1 MRQRRVRA
9 WTEGSGLAGEPT
21 SVDSRVESRASTE
34 QQRQRHSLFVFFHFV
49 VDSVQFFV
57 DASTSFGFCPAL
69 NCSYRLSSVPETFSQ
84 SADSLYRYFPT
95 SLPHT
100 LILSLSL
107 FPRVFL
113 VSFYPPTSLERALT
127 CHGRIQC
134 ARVALLS
141 LRQPLL
147 WTLSTHTPQSRPT
160 TSPRS
165 TATIASLTT
174 LARGIPTVNDAGRRV
189 RCHRLTDDP
198 STLDLHAHNRLRST
212 CSPSWP

>member
-84 SADSLYRYFPT
+84 SADSSRRRVRST
-95 SLPHT
+95 SLPPCT
-100 LILSLSL
+100 RRFALSLLSNFTSTYPDSFTLFVSPSL
-107 FPRVFL
+107 SCFVL
-113 VSFYPPTSLERALT
+113 SFNLSRTSSNLSWSYPVRKSRFVKPSTTITMDALDAYPPKSPNDLTKVDSYDRESYNSRERDPY
-127 CHGRIQC
+127 RE
-134 ARVALLS
+134 R
-141 LRQPLL
+141 R
-147 WTLSTHTPQSRPT
+147 
-160 TSPRS
+160 RS
-165 TATIASLTT
+165 
-174 LARGIPTVNDAGRRV
+174 
-189 RCHRLTDDP
+189 P
-198 STLDLHAHNRLRST
+198 STL
-212 CSPSWP
+212 PSSH